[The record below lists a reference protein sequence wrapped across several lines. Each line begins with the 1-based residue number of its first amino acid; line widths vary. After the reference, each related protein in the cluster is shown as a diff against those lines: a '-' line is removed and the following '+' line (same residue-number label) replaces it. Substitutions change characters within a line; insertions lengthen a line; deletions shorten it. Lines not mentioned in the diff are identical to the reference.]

1 MQARQLARTAVIV
14 GIAYVLSNLTGLG
27 QRIIVTSRFG
37 TSVEYDAFNA
47 AFRIPD
53 LLFSLLAG
61 GALASAF
68 IPTFTARLSTNQQ
81 RSAWRLAMAVAG
93 LVFAFMSIVAVV
105 AAVLAPAIIRAVI
118 APGFDD
124 AQIELTAGLM
134 RLMLISTV
142 IFSVSGLLM
151 GVLQSNNSFLASALA
166 PSIYNLG
173 IIFGALVLSGEG
185 IYGVAIGVVLGAALH
200 LIVQLPALLRLLRQ
214 PRPAEELTSAEAQPQ
229 LLTDIRNVIRLMGP
243 RILGL
248 GAVQV
253 NLIVTVSLA
262 SGMGAGAVS
271 ALNIAFA
278 TLILPQAAIAQAIA
292 TVLFPTI
299 SAHAARGERV
309 EFGHALTRAINI
321 VIALSAPA
329 AIGLILLGQ
338 PIIRL
343 LFEHNSFSSEST
355 SAVAF
360 ALAWYAVGLVGHSVL
375 EVVTRGFYA
384 LHDTARP
391 VILSVAS
398 MIANV
403 VLSLILA
410 NLFRGMD
417 LPPFGGLALAN
428 SIATGIE
435 TAVLYGLL
443 AQRVPELN
451 LRQTLAAAVKSS
463 LACVVMTVAIWLW
476 LNFLGNGIVAA
487 LFAIAAGIAV
497 YFGAAWL
504 LHSDETEFALEI
516 VQARLARRR
525 SVPAAS
531 PPVPVDVAVEETPAP
546 VTLEPVLT
554 SEAGVVAAD
563 PDTT

>member
-1 MQARQLARTAVIV
+1 MHIRQLARTAVIV

-37 TSVEYDAFNA
+37 TSTEYDAFNA
-47 AFRIPD
+47 AFRIPE

-68 IPTFTARLSTNQQ
+68 IPTFTARLSQNQQ
-81 RSAWRLAMAVAG
+81 RSAWRLARAVAG
-93 LVFAFMSIVAVV
+93 LVFAFMSLVAIV
-105 AAVLAPAIIRAVI
+105 AAVLAPFIVRTIV

-124 AQIELTAGLM
+124 AQVDLTIGLM

-142 IFSVSGLLM
+142 IFGVSGLMM
-151 GVLQSNNSFLASALA
+151 GVLQANNSFLMPAIA

-173 IIFGALVLSGEG
+173 IIFGALGLRVLG
-185 IYGVAIGVVLGAALH
+185 IYGVAIGVVLGAAMH
-200 LIVQLPALLRLLRQ
+200 LLIQAPALVSVWRK
-214 PRPAEELTSAEAQPQ
+214 SKAEAAATAEPVATAGEPLPELQS
-229 LLTDIRNVIRLMGP
+229 DIRNVIRLMGP

-299 SAHAARGERV
+299 SAHAARGER
-309 EFGHALTRAINI
+309 EQFAHTLTRAINV

-338 PIIRL
+338 PIIRI
-343 LFEHNSFSSEST
+343 LFERNTFNSEST

-360 ALAWYAVGLVGHSVL
+360 ALMWYGVGLVGHSVL

-384 LHDTARP
+384 LQDTMRP
-391 VILSVAS
+391 VILSVVS
-398 MIANV
+398 MAANI
-403 VLSLILA
+403 VLSLLLA
-410 NLFRGMD
+410 SLFRSLS

-435 TAVLYGLL
+435 TAVLYALL

-451 LRQTLAAAVKSS
+451 QRQTLVAAVKSS
-463 LACVVMTVAIWLW
+463 LASAVMAVSIWLW
-476 LNFLGNGIVAA
+476 LSFLGNGIVAA
-487 LFAIAAGIAV
+487 LVAIIAALIV

-504 LHSDETEFALEI
+504 LGSDETRYVLAI
-516 VQARLARRR
+516 VQAWLGRGR
-525 SVPAAS
+525 
-531 PPVPVDVAVEETPAP
+531 
-546 VTLEPVLT
+546 
-554 SEAGVVAAD
+554 VAATVGLPTVSIDQD
-563 PDTT
+563 PL